1 MELRRVSKNKQTE
14 NRCNKC
20 RMHYWQFYGILLAIL
35 LQRKNPSSCKKFGF
49 SLAYQWYGT
58 KIKRHDRHAEYKESA

>member
-1 MELRRVSKNKQTE
+1 
-14 NRCNKC
+14 
-20 RMHYWQFYGILLAIL
+20 MHYWQFYGILLAIL